1 MNVTLNDI
9 RSLISGSSYIRFW
22 LDTSYTKFVSVY
34 LSNFDYFD
42 TNLPV
47 KYIDSERSSTIVN
60 ILVNQVQFDT
70 VMDIIEEN
78 DLTIVESQD

>member
-9 RSLISGSSYIRFW
+9 SSLISGNSYIRFW
-22 LDTSYTKFVSVY
+22 LDKSYTKFVSVY

-70 VMDIIEEN
+70 VVDIIEEN